1 MKYIVSEKH
10 LKLLKEAGR
19 VGYLRDAFGVFD
31 PESEMEDVTKKRD
44 VGTFIRNNTL
54 IATIKQNRKGKKSVN
69 VSEKVFTQ
77 LEDTDPT
84 DNKMYLQWLLNMF
97 AKFLLAGD
105 EDGAWRFID
114 EDLGMIRS
122 DLEMFYK
129 ITASNVK
136 LDDEDRIIKA
146 LWKTKGLPKSIND
159 YTAVSDMHAAIQQIS
174 DVDSSDMRSKI
185 DAFVSLKEGIIAYE
199 DNKWLVYI
207 PKTRAASV
215 KTVCGAASWCT
226 QQAGNS
232 YFDRYTKGE
241 GSNVNQRRLPRTA
254 AQLAANEPGNPSLLF
269 IILNKGLFDGTSD
282 ELYQFHFESNQLHD
296 KANRSIDYIGFLD
309 KEPGLEKFF
318 IGGLKKF
325 ASADA
330 AAGASGMEANRY
342 LKYLMA
348 LGGVD
353 NIWEYLPK
361 NADELHLEK
370 MKVKKLDHLENAAN
384 TTTIFASNVGI
395 VEIDHSI
402 GELKKVEMLMLNDN
416 NLTKIPKEIGQLKT
430 LLILNIKGNNIQQLP
445 MELSNLDEEKGGN
458 LFRVICDDTIKNLDA
473 LKDLMPNVTFKHG

>member
-10 LKLLKEAGR
+10 LMLLKEAGR
-19 VGYLRDAFGVFD
+19 VGYLRDAFGVFE
-31 PESEMEDVTKKRD
+31 PETEMEDVNKKRD

-54 IATIKQNRKGKKSVN
+54 IATIKQNKKGKKGVN

-84 DNKMYLQWLLNMF
+84 GNKMYLQWLLNMF
-97 AKFLLAGD
+97 ANELLSGD
-105 EDGAWRFID
+105 EEGAWRFID

-159 YTAVSDMHAAIQQIS
+159 YGNVSDMHAAIQQI
-174 DVDSSDMRSKI
+174 SDMRSKI

-199 DNKWLVYI
+199 DEKWLVYI

-215 KTVCGAASWCT
+215 KVVCGAASWCT
-226 QQAGNS
+226 QSAGNS

-241 GSNVNQRRLPRTA
+241 GSSVNQRRLPRTA
-254 AQLAANEPGNPSLLF
+254 AQLSANEPGNPSLLF

-296 KANRSIDYIGFLD
+296 KSNRSIDYIGFLD

-330 AAGASGMEANRY
+330 AAGASGMESNRY

-353 NIWEYLPK
+353 DIWEYLPK

-370 MKVKKLDHLENAAN
+370 MKVKKLDHLENAAG

-395 VEIDHSI
+395 VEIDSSI
-402 GELKKVEMLMLNDN
+402 GELKKIEMLMLNDN
-416 NLTKIPKEIGQLKT
+416 NLNKIPKEIGQLKT
-430 LLILNIKGNNIQQLP
+430 LNILNIKGNNITQLP
-445 MELSNLDEEKGGN
+445 KEIIGLDEENGGE
-458 LFRVICDDTIKNLDA
+458 LFRVICDMDKITNIDEII
-473 LKDLMPNVTFKHG
+473 DLMPNTTFKS